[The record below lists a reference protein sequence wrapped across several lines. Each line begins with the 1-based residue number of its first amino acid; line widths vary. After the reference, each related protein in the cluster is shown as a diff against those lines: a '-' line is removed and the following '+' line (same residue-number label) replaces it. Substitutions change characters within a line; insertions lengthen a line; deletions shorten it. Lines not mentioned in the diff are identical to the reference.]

1 MSSRPPTRSTRGVR
15 LLRGVMPGTRG
26 AGPRAEA
33 ASASRRKPGRATP
46 PNVSGQGPLTAV
58 PNLRLGIVIIVRN
71 EAAYL
76 EEWLCY
82 HLALGVDHVFLY
94 DNGSTDDTAAVLE
107 PYVNHGLLTLLHWP
121 LPGGQADAYNHA
133 LRFFGPSVDW
143 LAFIDVDEFL
153 VPLVDDDL
161 PRLLDRFDD
170 AADIRVPR
178 REFGFS
184 GHRTRP
190 DGLVIEAY
198 TGIADV
204 FGRDPA
210 RGPRVKTI
218 ARSREMA
225 AIGIHTSTVADAP
238 AAGRDL
244 GDAGDASRETPGRRT
259 ARQDV
264 VGLAQLNHY
273 YTRSFEE
280 FEAKRYRGSATGR
293 LARPGVP
300 FELPTLETDTS
311 AHRFIP
317 ATRAMLARMRS
328 LAPQPYHYGSH
339 LRFAHFPQANDLGL
353 FAEFCFANLAA
364 GLTEQRREPV
374 LRIPNRYAGIGFVAD
389 LADTGFR
396 PGQPEAAT
404 SVHMDALL
412 EHVRGRLEAHRTDL
426 AELHGAT
433 DLDIPIT
440 RDGMRRCFAVGLV
453 ATCPDPLRVESWLE
467 HDEGRSGPVRVE
479 LPASGVSV
487 ALVEVDPRPRFVE
500 HVGVR
505 IAGAS
510 GTIVHELFLVSYG

>member
-1 MSSRPPTRSTRGVR
+1 
-15 LLRGVMPGTRG
+15 MPGSRRSG
-26 AGPRAEA
+26 PRPDAGPAG
-33 ASASRRKPGRATP
+33 RKPARATP

-58 PNLRLGIVIIVRN
+58 PNLRLGAVVIVRN

-76 EEWLCY
+76 EEWLCF

-94 DNGSTDDTAAVLE
+94 DNGSTDGTATLLE
-107 PYVNHGLLTLLHWP
+107 PYVNHGLLTLMHWP

-153 VPLVDDDL
+153 VPLAYDDL
-161 PRLLDRFDD
+161 PSLLDRFRG

-190 DGLVIEAY
+190 EGLVIEAY

-210 RGPRVKTI
+210 KGPRVKTI
-218 ARSREMA
+218 ARSSAMA
-225 AIGIHTSTVADAP
+225 AIGIHTSTVAAAP
-238 AAGRDL
+238 ASAD
-244 GDAGDASRETPGRRT
+244 DATGPALPTRTVRR
-259 ARQDV
+259 AIA
-264 VGLAQLNHY
+264 GLAQLNHY

-280 FEAKRYRGSATGR
+280 FEAKRFRGSATGR
-293 LARPGVP
+293 IARPAVA
-300 FELPTLETDTS
+300 FDLPTLETDTS

-317 ATRAMLARMRS
+317 ATRAMMARMRS
-328 LAPQPYHYGSH
+328 LAPQPYHYGSQ

-364 GLTEQRREPV
+364 GLADQQREPAM
-374 LRIPNRYAGIGFVAD
+374 RIPNRYAGIGFVAD
-389 LADTGFR
+389 LADTGFQ
-396 PGQPEAAT
+396 PGRPEAAT

-426 AELHGAT
+426 AEIDGAT
-433 DLDIPIT
+433 DLRIPIT

-453 ATCPDPLRVESWLE
+453 ATCPDPLRVELRLE
-467 HDEGRSGPVRVE
+467 HDEGPSAPLLVE
-479 LPASGVSV
+479 LPASRVSV
-487 ALVEVDPRPRFVE
+487 ALVEVDPKPRSVE

-505 IAGAS
+505 LAGAP
-510 GTIVHELFLVSYG
+510 GTVVHELFLVSYG

>member
-1 MSSRPPTRSTRGVR
+1 
-15 LLRGVMPGTRG
+15 
-26 AGPRAEA
+26 
-33 ASASRRKPGRATP
+33 
-46 PNVSGQGPLTAV
+46 V
-58 PNLRLGIVIIVRN
+58 PNLRLGIVVIVRN
-71 EAAYL
+71 EADYL

-94 DNGSTDDTAAVLE
+94 DNGSTDGSASLLE
-107 PYVNHGLLTLLHWP
+107 PYINHGLLTRLDWP
-121 LPGGQADAYNHA
+121 LPGGQTDAYNHA

-143 LAFIDVDEFL
+143 LAFFDVDEFL

-161 PRLLDRFDD
+161 PSLLDRFDD
-170 AADIRVPR
+170 AADLRVPR

-190 DGLVIEAY
+190 DGLVIESY

-210 RGPRVKTI
+210 KGPRVKTI
-218 ARSREMA
+218 ARSRAMA

-238 AAGRDL
+238 AT
-244 GDAGDASRETPGRRT
+244 AGDQATAALPART
-259 ARQDV
+259 
-264 VGLAQLNHY
+264 VGKAMAGVAQLNHY

-293 LARPGVP
+293 LARPAVP

-317 ATRAMLARMRS
+317 ATRAMMARMRS
-328 LAPQPYHYGSH
+328 LVPQPYHYGSH

-364 GLTEQRREPV
+364 GLTEQRREPII
-374 LRIPNRYAGIGFVAD
+374 RIPNRYAGIGFVGD
-389 LADTGFR
+389 LADTGFEPR
-396 PGQPEAAT
+396 RPEAAT

-412 EHVRGRLEAHRTDL
+412 EHVRGRLDARLVDPPGDGPVTL
-426 AELHGAT
+426 AQGSLEPIEGGGWELLPADGAT
-433 DLDIPIT
+433 EMRIAIT
-440 RDGMRRCFAVGLV
+440 PDGMRRCFAVGLV
-453 ATCPDPLRVESWLE
+453 TTTPGDLRVELRLD
-467 HDEGRSGPVRVE
+467 HDEGTSGPPVAVE
-479 LPASGVSV
+479 LPASAAAA
-487 ALVEVDPRPRFVE
+487 ALVEIDPRPRLGQ

-505 IAGAS
+505 LVGAS
-510 GTIVHELFLVSYG
+510 PTVLHELFLVSYG